1 MRLQEMA
8 EHYQCLL
15 GIGVDWQLDRNLI
28 SEIKSEKRM
37 QKWEEERED
46 SRDEREEK
54 EGEVMRERRWGEKE
68 MEKEK
73 RTMKRVK

>member
-1 MRLQEMA
+1 MA

-28 SEIKSEKRM
+28 SEIKSEERM
-37 QKWEEERED
+37 RKWEEESES

-54 EGEVMRERRWGEKE
+54 EGEVMRERRRGEKRDE
-68 MEKEK
+68 EREKGP
-73 RTMKRVK
+73 